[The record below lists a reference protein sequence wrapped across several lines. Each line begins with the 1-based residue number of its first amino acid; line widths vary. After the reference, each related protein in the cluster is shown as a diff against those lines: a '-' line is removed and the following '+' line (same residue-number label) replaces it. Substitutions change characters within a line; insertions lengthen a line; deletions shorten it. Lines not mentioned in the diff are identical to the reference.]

1 MCFRH
6 DQYLYAHTAVFV
18 GDDLVLCFLQFH
30 CIGTRLECLQLHFL
44 YWFKEV
50 FLDVKLFSDESF
62 LGFCH
67 TTLLPLYVSQLNL
80 EQVHQRRCRITYH
93 ALSHWQDSGSFV
105 LPPWFSQYG
114 SLCWH
119 PPCGLDFMSALA

>member
-67 TTLLPLYVSQLNL
+67 TTLLPLYVYQLNL
-80 EQVHQRRCRITYH
+80 EQVHQRRCRAIGRIH
-93 ALSHWQDSGSFV
+93 EALYCRHGFRNMDLCVGI
-105 LPPWFSQYG
+105 LPVV
-114 SLCWH
+114 
-119 PPCGLDFMSALA
+119 